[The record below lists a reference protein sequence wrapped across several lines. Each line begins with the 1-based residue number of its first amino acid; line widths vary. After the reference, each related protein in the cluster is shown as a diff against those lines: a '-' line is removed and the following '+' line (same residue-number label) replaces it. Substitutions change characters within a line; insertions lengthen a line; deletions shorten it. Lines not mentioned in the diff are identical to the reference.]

1 MTIYLSP
8 PDLNVFNK
16 QRTFFVTNY
25 FGQIRMGLNFGGKMY
40 SQNCNSKSYSGILL
54 EISNDL
60 KYGNNKLCFSDNF
73 DH

>member
-1 MTIYLSP
+1 M
-8 PDLNVFNK
+8 
-16 QRTFFVTNY
+16 TNY